1 VQLPTHVVVLA
12 AGQGKRMMSDLPKV
26 AHMAAGR
33 TLVGWVL
40 EAVRPLRPASTVVVV
55 GHGAEEVNPHL
66 PGDVVAVVQEEQLGT
81 GHAARVGLHALGGV
95 APEDTILVLYG
106 DMPLLTKDLL
116 EVLADRPDDVA
127 ARMVTSVFANPAGYG
142 RVIRDAGDLVLGV
155 VEERDCDDSQLAIAE
170 INAGAYAFRA
180 KDLIDALGN
189 VSNENA
195 QGEYYLTD
203 VIGILVE
210 RGERLQPV
218 EATPEEVIGINSQDQ
233 LTEARRL
240 LQARTNQRLME
251 SGVWM
256 LDPDRTYVDDT
267 VTVEP
272 GARIYPGVHLEGSTT
287 VAAGAQVGPD
297 VFAVDSSIG
306 AGSTVWYAVLRK
318 AIVGEG
324 CEVGPY
330 ASLRPGTVLE
340 KGSKVGTFVET
351 KNTTLGEGA
360 KAPHLAYLGD
370 ATVGAR
376 SNIGAGSITCNYD
389 GYEKYQTVIG
399 EDAFIGSDTMMVAP
413 LTIGDNAVTGAGSV
427 ITEDVEEGALAI
439 ERTEQRDF
447 PGYSQRRAERQGAK
461 KTED

>member
-1 VQLPTHVVVLA
+1 LPIHVVILA

-26 AHMAAGR
+26 ANVAAGR
-33 TLVGWVL
+33 TLIGWVL
-40 EAVRPLRPASTVVVV
+40 EAVRSLQPASTVVVV
-55 GHGAEEVNPHL
+55 GHGAEQVVSHL
-66 PGDVVAVVQEEQLGT
+66 PVGAIPALQEEQLGT
-81 GHAARVGLHALGGV
+81 GHATRVGLDSLEDVG
-95 APEDTILVLYG
+95 PEDTIMVLYG
-106 DMPLLTKDLL
+106 DMPLLTHDLL
-116 EVLADRPDDVA
+116 ERLADRSDDVA
-127 ARMVTSVFANPAGYG
+127 ARMVTSVFEDPTGYG
-142 RVIRDAGDLVLGV
+142 RVIRDDDGLVV
-155 VEERDCDDSQLAIAE
+155 EVIEERDSDDVQRAIGE

-180 KDLIDALGN
+180 KDLIDALGA

-203 VIGILVE
+203 VIGILVG
-210 RGERLQPV
+210 RGERLEPV
-218 EATPEEVIGINSQDQ
+218 ETTPDEVIGINSQDQ
-233 LTEARRL
+233 LTEARHL

-267 VTVEP
+267 VTVQA
-272 GARIYPGVHLEGSTT
+272 GARLYPGVYLEGNTT

-306 AGSTVWYAVLRK
+306 AGATVWYAVLRG
-318 AIVGEG
+318 AVVGEG

-340 KGSKVGTFVET
+340 KGAKVGTFVET

-360 KAPHLAYLGD
+360 KAPHLTYLGD

-376 SNIGAGSITCNYD
+376 TNIGAGSITVNYD
-389 GYEKYQTVIG
+389 GYEKHPTVIG
-399 EDAFIGSDTMMVAP
+399 DDAFIGSDSMLIAP
-413 LTIGDNAVTGAGSV
+413 LTIGDRAVTGAGSA
-427 ITEDVEEGALAI
+427 ITRDVDADALAL
-439 ERTEQRDF
+439 ERSEQVEI
-447 PGYSQRRAERQGAK
+447 PGYSQRRAERQAAK

>member
-1 VQLPTHVVVLA
+1 MPIHVVILA

-33 TLVGWVL
+33 TLIGWVL

-55 GHGAEEVNPHL
+55 GHGAEQVVSHL
-66 PGDVVAVVQEEQLGT
+66 PPDVVPALQEEQLGT
-81 GHAARVGLHALGGV
+81 GHATRVGLDALGDV
-95 APEDTILVLYG
+95 APEDTIVVLYG
-106 DMPLLTKDLL
+106 DMPLLTNELL
-116 EVLADRPDDVA
+116 ARLADRSDDVA
-127 ARMVTSVFANPAGYG
+127 ARMVTSVFEDPTGYG
-142 RVIRDAGDLVLGV
+142 RVIRDGGVVVEV
-155 VEERDCDDSQLAIAE
+155 VEERDSDDDQRAIGE

-180 KDLIDALGN
+180 KDLIAALGGL
-189 VSNENA
+189 SNDNS

-203 VIGILVE
+203 VVGILVG
-210 RGERLQPV
+210 RGERLEPV
-218 EATPEEVIGINSQDQ
+218 ETTPEEVIGINSQDQ
-233 LTEARRL
+233 LTEARHL

-272 GARIYPGVHLEGSTT
+272 GAKIYPGVHLEGNTT

-306 AGSTVWYAVLRK
+306 GGATVWYAVLRN
-318 AIVGEG
+318 AVVGEG

-340 KGSKVGTFVET
+340 KGAKVGTFVET

-389 GYEKYQTVIG
+389 GYEKHQTIIG
-399 EDAFIGSDTMMVAP
+399 DDVFIGSDTMLVAP

-427 ITEDVEEGALAI
+427 ITDDVEEGALAL

-447 PGYSQRRAERQGAK
+447 PGYSQRRAERQAAK
-461 KTED
+461 ETED

>member
-1 VQLPTHVVVLA
+1 MPIHVVILA

-26 AHMAAGR
+26 AHTAAGR
-33 TLVGWVL
+33 TLIGWVL
-40 EAVRPLRPASTVVVV
+40 EAVRPLDSASTVVVV
-55 GHGAEEVNPHL
+55 GHGAEQVVSHL
-66 PGDVVAVVQEEQLGT
+66 PPDVVPALQDEQLGT
-81 GHAARVGLHALGGV
+81 GHATRVGLDALEEV
-95 APEDTILVLYG
+95 APEDTIMVLYG
-106 DMPLLTKDLL
+106 DMPLLTNDLL
-116 EVLADRPDDVA
+116 ARLANRSNDVA
-127 ARMVTSVFANPAGYG
+127 ARMVTSLFEDPTGYG
-142 RVIRDAGDLVLGV
+142 RVIRDGGGLVVEV
-155 VEERDCDDSQLAIAE
+155 VEERDCDDAQRAIGE

-180 KDLIDALGN
+180 KDLIDALGGL
-189 VSNENA
+189 SNENS

-203 VIGILVE
+203 VIGILVG
-210 RGERLQPV
+210 RGERLEPV
-218 EATPEEVIGINSQDQ
+218 ETTPEEVIGINSQDQ
-233 LTEARRL
+233 LTEARHL

-256 LDPDRTYVDDT
+256 LDPDRVYVDDT

-272 GARIYPGVHLEGSTT
+272 GARIYPGVHLEGKTT

-306 AGSTVWYAVLRK
+306 AGATVWYAVLRS
-318 AIVGEG
+318 AVVGES

-399 EDAFIGSDTMMVAP
+399 DDVFIGSDTMLVAP

-427 ITEDVEEGALAI
+427 ITEDVEEGALAL
-439 ERTEQRDF
+439 ERSEQRDI
-447 PGYSQRRAERQGAK
+447 PGYSQRRAERQAAK